1 MGEMQNR
8 TDSYPGVG
16 YPGGYYERHNN
27 ETLPTSPS
35 APSVGGGSGMNL
47 ANSTVP
53 SGCDCQQMENLS
65 NPTPPGGVA
74 GALPEGAPGAGG
86 LPEGAPDAGG
96 LPEGAPAAGGD
107 TAEGGSAK

>member
-16 YPGGYYERHNN
+16 YPGGYYDRHNN

-35 APSVGGGSGMNL
+35 APSVGGGMNL

-53 SGCDCQQMENLS
+53 SGCDCQQMENLN

-74 GALPEGAPGAGG
+74 GGNPALPEGAPAV
-86 LPEGAPDAGG
+86 
-96 LPEGAPAAGGD
+96 GGD
-107 TAEGGSAK
+107 NAEGGSAE